1 MTNDTTTKRA
11 RLGPAP
17 GALKEVLGDPGADDV
32 CDNLLQPLHATRGI
46 VFPYTPQVMFGGNA
60 NYGNFHFTHSNFPY
74 YQYQNS
80 QPSEIQVTGIF
91 TAQTN
96 EEARYLLAVLKFL
109 RGSTMIEFGTQAAQ
123 KGQAGTP
130 PPVLRFNYMGSHM
143 FNNTPV
149 VVTAFNYLLEDTLD
163 YVEVVLPGD
172 RDSGSIINLQAT
184 EGESIISAKNKT
196 YVPTRIVITTVL
208 QIQPNPRDVRD
219 NFDLEKFKRGDLVN
233 KGYM

>member
-17 GALKEVLGDPGADDV
+17 GAFKEVLGDPGADDV
-32 CDNLLQPLHATRGI
+32 CDNLLQPLHATKGI
-46 VFPYTPQVMFGGNA
+46 IFPYTPQVMFGGSA
-60 NYGNFHFTHSNFPY
+60 NYGNFHFTHSNYPY

-80 QPSEIQVTGIF
+80 MPSEIQVTGVF

-96 EEARYLLAVLKFL
+96 EEARYMLAVLKFL
-109 RGSTMIEFGTQAAQ
+109 RGSTMIEFGTKAAQ

-130 PPVLRFNYMGSHM
+130 PPVLRFNYMGAHM

-149 VVTAFNYLLEDTLD
+149 VVTAFNYMLEDTLD
-163 YVEVVLPGD
+163 YVEVRLPGD
-172 RDSGSIINLQAT
+172 RDSGSIINLLAG
-184 EGESIISAKNKT
+184 EDESIISAKNKT
-196 YVPTRIVITTVL
+196 YMPTRIAITTVL

-219 NFDLEKFKRGDLVN
+219 NFDLEEFKRGDLVN
-233 KGYM
+233 KGYI